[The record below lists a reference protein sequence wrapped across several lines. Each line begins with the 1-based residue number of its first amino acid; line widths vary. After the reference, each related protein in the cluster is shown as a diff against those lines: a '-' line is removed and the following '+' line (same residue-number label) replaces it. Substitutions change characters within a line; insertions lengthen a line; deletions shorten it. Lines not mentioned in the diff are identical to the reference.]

1 MSRSLWRHRDFMV
14 LWSGRTLSETGDAIS
29 LLAIPLLAVT
39 VLEASALE
47 AGVLTATRMV
57 AYLLISLPAGVWVD
71 RWPKRMIM
79 IICHLL
85 RGGLVATVAVGAWS
99 GWVTMAQL
107 WIVALLSGVCTVL
120 YETAHH
126 SLVPTIVPPDQLLDA
141 NGKMSTTYSVSMIAG
156 YSVGGALISMLGVAR
171 TVGLDALAYLGNAL
185 SLLLIRRDEPARA
198 VARKR
203 HFRRELAEGFSF
215 VFRHPIMPRLVAA
228 AATLN
233 LFSQMIFA
241 LSVLYLVRVLQLSEG
256 QVALTL
262 ALVTIG
268 GISGGLVSGRLA
280 RVMGSARIIWA
291 APIGLGWLVLLVPA
305 SRPGWGMATY
315 TLGMAALSALFAIYN
330 AASISYRQR
339 VCPPELLGRMTAS
352 VRWVIFG
359 VMPLGALLGGAL
371 GSWIGVRPTLWIAAA
386 GVWASGLWVLLS
398 PLRWMRDL
406 PADAAGMRNEEAIH
420 VG

>member
-1 MSRSLWRHRDFMV
+1 MSQSLWRHRDFMV
-14 LWSGRTLSETGDAIS
+14 LWSGRTLSEAGDAIS

-39 VLEASALE
+39 ILDATAIEV
-47 AGVLTATRMV
+47 GVLTATRMA

-71 RWPKRMIM
+71 RWPKRKLMVT
-79 IICHLL
+79 CHLM
-85 RGGLVATVAVGAWS
+85 RAGLVATVAVGAWS

-126 SLVPTIVPPDQLLDA
+126 SLLPAIVRPDQLLDA

-156 YSVGGALISMLGVAR
+156 YSAGGALISVIGVAR
-171 TVGLDALAYLGNAL
+171 TVGLDALAYLANAF

-198 VARKR
+198 VASER
-203 HFRRELAEGFSF
+203 HFRRELAEGLSY

-241 LSVLYLVRVLQLSEG
+241 LAVLYLVRFVRLSEG

-262 ALVTIG
+262 ALITVG
-268 GISGGLVSGRLA
+268 GVSGGLLSGRLA
-280 RVMGSARIIWA
+280 RVVGTARIIWA
-291 APIGLGWLVLLVPA
+291 APLGLGWMVLLVPA
-305 SRPGWGMATY
+305 SQPGWGMATY
-315 TLGMAALSALFAIYN
+315 TLGMAGLSALFAIYN

-386 GVWASGLWVLLS
+386 GVWASGLWVFFS
-398 PLRWMRDL
+398 PMRRMRDL
-406 PADAAGMRNEEAIH
+406 PDGTATKRNEEAIE